1 MNLTRRLQ
9 VLLGVSLMLL
19 CTTANAQQEDLSSQI
34 KQLQKDQ
41 QALNAEVSQINATLQ
56 AILAELQNSKTDQA
70 LVKLDGQMKDIRK
83 QLAGIAKGTQAKK
96 KREPDLKVYDVKI
109 GSSPVLGPK
118 DAPVTIV
125 EWVDLQCPY
134 CAREYPKIK
143 EIRKAYPESVRVVF
157 KHFPLS
163 FHAKAKPIHAV
174 TELARRELG
183 DGGFWQMHDMIID
196 ADRKGIVP
204 STDPKDPTTFD
215 YSVLRGYAER
225 LGMNLDQFD
234 AVVGNKGRMD
244 AMMAPDMA
252 EGRRCGVRGTPTVMI
267 NGLKL
272 TDRSIAGYKAQIDQI
287 LKAPKGGPKIKV
299 VGPGSENIKVV
310 PMN

>member
-1 MNLTRRLQ
+1 MNLTRRMQ
-9 VLLGVSLMLL
+9 VLVGVSLALL
-19 CTTANAQQEDLSSQI
+19 CATANAQHDDLSAQI

-41 QALNAEVSQINATLQ
+41 QTLNAEVTQINATLQ
-56 AILAELQNSKTDQA
+56 AILAELQGSKTDQA
-70 LVKLDGQMKDIRK
+70 ILKLDGQMKDIRR
-83 QLAGIAKGTQAKK
+83 QLAALAQGKQEKK
-96 KREPDLKVYDVKI
+96 KRQPDTKVYDVKI

-143 EIRKAYPESVRVVF
+143 EIRKAYPDKVRVVF

-163 FHAKAKPIHAV
+163 FHTKAKPVHAT

-225 LGMNLDQFD
+225 LGMNLNQFD
-234 AVVGNKGRMD
+234 AVVGNSGQMD
-244 AMMAPDMA
+244 AMMAPDIA

-272 TDRSIAGYKAQIDQI
+272 ADRSLDGYKARINEI
-287 LKAPKGGPKIKV
+287 LKSPKGGPRIKV
-299 VGPGSENIKVV
+299 KGPGSENIKVV
-310 PMN
+310 PVN